1 MPKKSARKSGKQ
13 DAVAAEPLLPEPM
26 GGKPLLPEPVGGKRK
41 STGAPAKDTKKKSR
55 PGLFPTVED
64 IASDPLTQL
73 ANQHWGPAAGKK
85 KFEKKVVED
94 VYLLRP
100 SVPFCLAT
108 RLTVT

>member
-1 MPKKSARKSGKQ
+1 
-13 DAVAAEPLLPEPM
+13 
-26 GGKPLLPEPVGGKRK
+26 
-41 STGAPAKDTKKKSR
+41 
-55 PGLFPTVED
+55 VED